1 MPDNKNLT
9 TTSRIDHPINIH
21 YIQKHL
27 TRIMPRMPHD
37 QFGIKEPMPAHAGDT
52 IKWRRYANPTAQT
65 TPLIEG
71 EDPAAIMQEKN
82 DISAQVSEYGA
93 WMKCSS
99 WLDLTGLNRDAS
111 QRTEW
116 LSDQHILT
124 IDTLCRNVIAG
135 TASATTCT
143 NGSPTSTQLNKTDID
158 TVCRTLL
165 GNRARYIEGPIFA
178 GPNQGTSPIR
188 DSFIGIAHTDL
199 RNQIENVSGFKH
211 YTSYAS
217 HTKLYDGEWGNTGD
231 VRWILTT
238 EGYKSG
244 NDYYLPII
252 AREAY
257 GNVTIPEG
265 NDLLIHLTPEQV
277 ASPLKRFSTY
287 GWKRNYVCKIL
298 NDNWLHVIK
307 CTAS

>member
-1 MPDNKNLT
+1 
-9 TTSRIDHPINIH
+9 
-21 YIQKHL
+21 
-27 TRIMPRMPHD
+27 MPHD
-37 QFGIKEPMPAHAGDT
+37 QFGRKEPMPAHAGDT
-52 IKWRRYANPTAQT
+52 IKARRYANPTAQT

-71 EDPAAIMQEKN
+71 EDPTAVMQEKN
-82 DISAQVSEYGA
+82 DISATVSEFGA

-116 LSDQHILT
+116 LADQHILT

-135 TASATTCT
+135 TASSTTCA
-143 NGSPTSTQLNKTDID
+143 NGSPTATQLNKTDID
-158 TVCRTLL
+158 TIVRTML
-165 GNRARYIEGPIFA
+165 GNRARMIEGPIWA
-178 GPNQGTSPIR
+178 GKNVATSPIR

-199 RNQIENVSGFKH
+199 MNELEGVSGFKH
-211 YTSYAS
+211 FTNYSG
-217 HTKLYDGEWGNTGD
+217 HTKLYDGEWGATGN

-238 EGYKSG
+238 EGHKVST
-244 NDYYLPII
+244 NYYLPII

-257 GNVTIPEG
+257 MNVNIPEG

-277 ASPLKRFSTY
+277 GSPLKRYSTY
-287 GWKRNYVCKIL
+287 GWLRNYVCKIL
-298 NDNWLHVIK
+298 NDNWLHVLV